1 MATTK
6 VPNNLIDLSGDSGA
20 LPWAVGTTAQRPG
33 SPNSG
38 DFRFNT
44 DDSVFEF
51 YNGTEWRQIDSF
63 NPYEIN
69 YLMLAGGG
77 GGGSTRGDACG
88 GGGAGGALTSYT
100 SNRDADIAPLSIL
113 GFSSGTT
120 YTITIGG
127 GGSAAPNNTDQKGLD
142 GDDTVMSGSD
152 ITTLTAVGGGGG
164 STRGQM
170 GSGSGR
176 AGGCGGGAG
185 GGSPQN
191 AGGSGTAGQGFDG
204 GDQQNQGPHGT
215 GGGGTQSAG
224 AASFP
229 SYIPPLGGN
238 GLESSITGTANYYGG
253 GGGGG
258 QGGGTGLGGNGG
270 GGNGGRT
277 NTSGTNGTAN
287 TGGGGGGQGRRHGS
301 GAYMVGG
308 NGASCVFILS
318 IPTSIYSGT
327 ITGSPTV
334 TTNGGNTILTYT
346 GSGTYTH

>member
-20 LPWAVGTTAQRPG
+20 LPWAAGTTAQRPG

-51 YNGTEWRQIDSF
+51 YNGTEWRKINSF

-69 YLMLAGGG
+69 YLMLAGGA
-77 GGGSTRGDACG
+77 GGGSTRGDAAG

-100 SNRDADIAPLSIL
+100 SNRDADIAPLSSL
-113 GFSSGTT
+113 TFSSGTT

-127 GGSAAPNNTDQKGLD
+127 GGAGGPFDVDAYGIN

-164 STRGQM
+164 GTRGNQRTGGNG
-170 GSGSGR
+170 GSG
-176 AGGCGGGAG
+176 GGCGGGSAG
-185 GGSPQN
+185 NNGGI
-191 AGGSGTAGQGFDG
+191 ATAGQGFNG
-204 GDQQNQGPHGT
+204 GSQQNQGSSGT

-224 AASFP
+224 AANYP

-270 GGNGGRT
+270 GGDGGPT
-277 NTSGTNGTAN
+277 NTSGTNGTPN
-287 TGGGGGGQGRRHGS
+287 TGGGGGGQGRRYQS
-301 GAYMVGG
+301 GNYKVGG
-308 NGASCVFILS
+308 NGGSGVFILS
-318 IPTSIYSGT
+318 VPTPIYSGT